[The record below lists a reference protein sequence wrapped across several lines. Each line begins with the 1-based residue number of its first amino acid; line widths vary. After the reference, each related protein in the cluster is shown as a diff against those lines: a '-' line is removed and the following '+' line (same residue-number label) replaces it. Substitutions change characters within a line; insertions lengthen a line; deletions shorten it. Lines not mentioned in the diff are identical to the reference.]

1 MDVFLDLC
9 LCVLLVPD
17 RAPSPIVGRMRRL
30 SHENL
35 EVYQKAVEFLGI
47 AAGLLDRMPK
57 GHKTLVDQ
65 LRRASLSI
73 LLNIAEAAGKVSPAE
88 RRHHFAIARGS
99 ALECGA
105 GLDATR
111 LLGLGDDEIIAKG
124 KDVLVSVVA
133 MLSKM
138 CRAPDGLSASNG
150 GPCQGSASQGSVAP
164 ASRSESQVGGIPSA
178 SPRTFR

>member
-1 MDVFLDLC
+1 M
-9 LCVLLVPD
+9 
-17 RAPSPIVGRMRRL
+17 VGRMRRL

-47 AAGLLDRMPK
+47 AAGLLDRIPK

-105 GLDATR
+105 ALDAMR
-111 LLGLGDDEIIAKG
+111 LLGLGDGDVIAKG

-138 CRAPDGLSASNG
+138 CRAPDGFNANSGGSCQASAF
-150 GPCQGSASQGSVAP
+150 PDSATP
-164 ASRSESQVGGIPSA
+164 ASRSGSPVDGIPLA
-178 SPRTFR
+178 SPRTAR